1 MECSLPY
8 VPRNNN
14 NNNIIPIPLSTPSS
28 NATIPVPT
36 KQQNPAPP
44 GPTASV
50 PQKTNNKS
58 NNVGLDK
65 VDIEEQLLQ
74 QAIAMSLAELTQNNT
89 P

>member
-14 NNNIIPIPLSTPSS
+14 NIIPIPLSTPS
-28 NATIPVPT
+28 NTTIPVPT
-36 KQQNPAPP
+36 KQQNPTPP

-58 NNVGLDK
+58 NNDGLDK

-74 QAIAMSLAELTQNNT
+74 QAIAMSLAENTQTNT